1 MMRAVMK
8 KETNVT
14 DALIGR
20 LLELHSALL
29 EITRAAYER
38 EHGAIQGSS
47 AYLQL
52 VTTDEAF
59 AWLRP
64 VSRLI
69 VDLDDKDALEAAG
82 GPRKL
87 AERTFSAGNVFSD
100 RYAPVLQQHENVVLI
115 HGDVKRAIGALPA

>member
-1 MMRAVMK
+1 MQNQTIA
-8 KETNVT
+8 T
-14 DALIGR
+14 DALIAR

-29 EITRAAYER
+29 DITRAEYER

-52 VTTDEAF
+52 VTGDPAF

-64 VSRLI
+64 LSRLI
-69 VDLDDKDALEAAG
+69 VDLDDKDALAAAG

-87 AERTFSAGNVFSD
+87 AESLFSAPNAFYE
-100 RYAPVLQQHENVVLI
+100 RYAPTLREMENVVLI

>member
-1 MMRAVMK
+1 MQ
-8 KETNVT
+8 NQNSPT

-29 EITRAAYER
+29 DLTRAEYER
-38 EHGAIQGSS
+38 EHGSIQGSS

-52 VTTDEAF
+52 VTGDEAF

-64 VSRLI
+64 LSRLI
-69 VDLDDKDALEAAG
+69 VDLDDKDALEGAG

-87 AERTFSAGNVFSD
+87 TERVFSEGNPFYD
-100 RYAPVLQQHENVVLI
+100 RYAPVLRSIEDVVLI
-115 HGDVKRAIGALPA
+115 HGDVKRAILALPS

>member
-1 MMRAVMK
+1 MK
-8 KETNVT
+8 NQNAAT
-14 DALIGR
+14 DTLIAR

-29 EITRAAYER
+29 EITRTEYER
-38 EHGAIQGSS
+38 THGAVQGSS

-52 VTTDEAF
+52 VTGDEAF

-64 VSRLI
+64 LSRLI
-69 VDLDDKDALEAAG
+69 VDLDDKDALAAAG

-87 AERTFSAGNVFSD
+87 SEALFSAPNAFYE
-100 RYAPVLQQHENVVLI
+100 RYAPTLRAMEGVVLI